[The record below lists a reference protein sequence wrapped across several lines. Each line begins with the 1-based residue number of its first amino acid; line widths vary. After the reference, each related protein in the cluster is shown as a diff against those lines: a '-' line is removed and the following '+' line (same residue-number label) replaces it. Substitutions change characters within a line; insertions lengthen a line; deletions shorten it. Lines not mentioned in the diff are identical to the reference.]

1 MEAKAAPEQTA
12 DDAAVAIEGGA
23 APPAV
28 ITAADTDIASE
39 GEGGENGAGSPEI
52 DTKSQPTSAE
62 SDDGDATS
70 DENAKPPE
78 SAPNET
84 VEEDPIPPAQ
94 KRQLELVYIHCAMN
108 MAVSILNFSTRTELL
123 KEVLAKNGTD
133 PKDMYSTVAW
143 YLSMWTGSTAF
154 CEFFLNPTIGTLSDT
169 YGRKPFMVLAP
180 YAAIVLKAWVSPN
193 PDTTRSQPNCPLH
206 CPYFCRSW
214 QPLQSHHSPS
224 RELCVMDCEL

>member
-84 VEEDPIPPAQ
+84 V
-94 KRQLELVYIHCAMN
+94 
-108 MAVSILNFSTRTELL
+108 
-123 KEVLAKNGTD
+123 
-133 PKDMYSTVAW
+133 
-143 YLSMWTGSTAF
+143 
-154 CEFFLNPTIGTLSDT
+154 
-169 YGRKPFMVLAP
+169 
-180 YAAIVLKAWVSPN
+180 
-193 PDTTRSQPNCPLH
+193 
-206 CPYFCRSW
+206 
-214 QPLQSHHSPS
+214 
-224 RELCVMDCEL
+224 